1 MALDAT
7 IGGAASDTYGT
18 LAEADAYF
26 ASRQSGN
33 WDGSDAHKEMALR
46 KAATYLDQRYLG
58 SWRGSRV
65 FSAQLRAWPR
75 VDVIDVDGFPILS
88 TIIPV
93 ALKNAQFEAAA
104 IIASGVDLE
113 AAVNRAVKREKV
125 GPIEVEYTDSAGTV
139 TQYPSVSNWLRG
151 LVMSISTP
159 GSGFSQSR
167 MLRA

>member
-26 ASRQSGN
+26 ASRQSGS
-33 WDGSDAHKEMALR
+33 WDGSNAHKEMALR

-65 FSAQLRAWPR
+65 YSTQLRAWPR

-88 TIIPV
+88 TVIPV

-125 GPIEVEYTDSAGTV
+125 GPIEVEYTDAAGTV
-139 TQYPSVSNWLRG
+139 TQYPSVTNWLRG
-151 LVMSISTP
+151 LILGGGTA
-159 GSGFSQSR
+159 GSGFGQMR
-167 MLRA
+167 LTRA